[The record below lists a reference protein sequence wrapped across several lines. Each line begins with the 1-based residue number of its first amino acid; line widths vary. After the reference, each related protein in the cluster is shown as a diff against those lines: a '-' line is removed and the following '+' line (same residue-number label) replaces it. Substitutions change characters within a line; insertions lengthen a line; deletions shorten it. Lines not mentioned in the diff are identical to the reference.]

1 VGVGERLAQIAAL
14 KTALVP
20 VGPWS
25 GTDDEP
31 ARNWTESLPEPPCP
45 AEMLW
50 LGDFNSEPGSEEHRA
65 IVGDTPYHPGARYRG
80 AMVDAVAA
88 LRQRLH
94 THEKVIAGEVRLRQ
108 LDHVFV
114 DAALVPR
121 LQRAWVDGGCA
132 ASDHL
137 PLWAELDL

>member
-1 VGVGERLAQIAAL
+1 
-14 KTALVP
+14 
-20 VGPWS
+20 
-25 GTDDEP
+25 
-31 ARNWTESLPEPPCP
+31 
-45 AEMLW
+45 
-50 LGDFNSEPGSEEHRA
+50 
-65 IVGDTPYHPGARYRG
+65 
-80 AMVDAVAA
+80 MVDAVAA